1 MHLFQMFVTKVWI
14 LSYADVGKAK
24 KKSTTSVF
32 VGLIHKKSELLSE
45 LQVTWIGSFRL
56 AIWQIDI
63 TFLSASS
70 LIDKKTTPNKV

>member
-14 LSYADVGKAK
+14 LSYADVGKVK
-24 KKSTTSVF
+24 KKSTKSAF

-56 AIWQIDI
+56 AIWQIDV